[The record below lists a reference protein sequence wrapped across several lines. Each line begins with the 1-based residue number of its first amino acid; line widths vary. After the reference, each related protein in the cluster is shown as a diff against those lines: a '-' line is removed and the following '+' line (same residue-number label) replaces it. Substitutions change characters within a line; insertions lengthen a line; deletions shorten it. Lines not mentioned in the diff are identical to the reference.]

1 MLGTSKN
8 QAAKQEHG
16 PVIPEQHR
24 DAILEH
30 PSENH
35 GNSKGQGDSPVAKML
50 ATYVGGLEFTP
61 KPT

>member
-35 GNSKGQGDSPVAKML
+35 GNSKGQGDSPVHTCRPHKREDMIL
-50 ATYVGGLEFTP
+50 NP
-61 KPT
+61 N